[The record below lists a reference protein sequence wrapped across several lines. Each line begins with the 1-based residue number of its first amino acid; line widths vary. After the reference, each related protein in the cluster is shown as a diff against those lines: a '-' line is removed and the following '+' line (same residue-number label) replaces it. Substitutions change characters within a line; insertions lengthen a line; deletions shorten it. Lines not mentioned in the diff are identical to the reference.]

1 LKYGTGTNCGTGTT
15 IFWGAFSPAAT
26 QNVIYAQLAIPIR
39 LGVNQDVCWIDSS
52 AGSKFI
58 VISGYYTS

>member
-1 LKYGTGTNCGTGTT
+1 MTAPL
-15 IFWGAFSPAAT
+15 
-26 QNVIYAQLAIPIR
+26 PIR
-39 LGVNQDVCWIDSS
+39 LGINQDVCWIDSS